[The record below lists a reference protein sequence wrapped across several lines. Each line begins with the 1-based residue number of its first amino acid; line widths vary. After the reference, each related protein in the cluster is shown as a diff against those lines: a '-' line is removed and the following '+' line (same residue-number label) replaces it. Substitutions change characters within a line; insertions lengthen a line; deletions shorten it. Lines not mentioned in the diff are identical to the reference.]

1 MMERFRVTLARW
13 ASNVHSL
20 LVQGRGAG
28 EIPADAVEV
37 YQPQGLRAVPV
48 PRAETEALVI
58 ELANGERLALVI
70 DKKRDGGAVVPEAG
84 ETQVHGLA
92 QPAAVI
98 RWRASG
104 KIEVT
109 PLAGQDL
116 VLAGGSLEVAR
127 RTDPVTAAAGLLT
140 TLGQIV
146 TLLNTPGPVVGAPAT
161 ITPFTG
167 PTVGTITSGA
177 PTVKA

>member
-1 MMERFRVTLARW
+1 MMDRFRVTLARW
-13 ASNVHSL
+13 ASNVHTL

-28 EIPADAVEV
+28 DIPADAVEV
-37 YQPQGLRAVPV
+37 YQPQGLRSVPV

-70 DKKRDGGAVVPEAG
+70 DKKRDGAVVPGAG
-84 ETQVHGLA
+84 ETVVHSLA
-92 QPAAVI
+92 QPDSVI
-98 RWRASG
+98 WWRSSG
-104 KIEVT
+104 RIEVT
-109 PLAGQDL
+109 PLAGQDV

-127 RTDPVTAAAGLLT
+127 RTDPVTASAGLLT

-146 TLLNTPGPVVGAPAT
+146 TLLNTPGPVVGAPT
-161 ITPFTG
+161 NVTPFTG

-177 PTVKA
+177 PNVKA

>member
-1 MMERFRVTLARW
+1 MMDRFRVTLARW
-13 ASNVHSL
+13 ASNVHTL

-28 EIPADAVEV
+28 DIPADAVEV
-37 YQPQGLRAVPV
+37 YQPQGLRSVPV

-58 ELANGERLALVI
+58 ELANGERLALLI
-70 DKKRDGGAVVPEAG
+70 DKKRDGAVVPEAG
-84 ETQVHGLA
+84 ETQVHGLS

-98 RWRASG
+98 RVRASG

-109 PLAGQDL
+109 PLAGQDV

-127 RTDPVTAAAGLLT
+127 RTDPVTASAGLLT

-146 TLLNTPGPVVGAPAT
+146 TLLNTPGPVVGAAGAV
-161 ITPFTG
+161 TPFSG
-167 PTVGTITSGA
+167 TVGTITGGA
-177 PTVKA
+177 PNVKA